1 MAPTALR
8 APERSA
14 RETPPTP
21 TGHHGRMR
29 PGAWVPPLRH
39 AAARTLRAALWTAL
53 VLLALAALWE
63 GYKAFGETTGLDLPV
78 DTDDQAMPHL
88 ADILRALSDPVRPG
102 QDMTLAGYLFNEA
115 TITFREALLGLIIG
129 AAAGLLLAVGL
140 RESRFASRG
149 VMPWLVAS
157 QTVPLVAIAPMV
169 VIWGGQ
175 AGMPSWFAVTLIS
188 AYLAFFPVTVSVLR
202 GLNSPQPVHRELMS
216 ALAAGRVRTLLL
228 LRFPAALP
236 YLFAGLRLA
245 ATASVVGAIVGEL
258 SAGTGGGIG
267 RAILTSSYY
276 YAGAP
281 ENLYA
286 AVLVAALTGIVMVQ
300 ALHLA
305 ESFALRHRHRETGE
319 RTPTSERS
327 TPA

>member
-1 MAPTALR
+1 MGSTVLP
-8 APERSA
+8 APERGASPAPAKPPGGSRRKRGERGGPAWGGPA
-14 RETPPTP
+14 R
-21 TGHHGRMR
+21 
-29 PGAWVPPLRH
+29 A
-39 AAARTLRAALWTAL
+39 AAARALRAALWTAL
-53 VLLALAALWE
+53 VLLAIGALWE

-88 ADILRALSDPVRPG
+88 ADIVRALSEPARAG
-102 QDMTLAGYLFNEA
+102 QDMSLAVYLYNEA
-115 TITFREALLGLIIG
+115 TITFREALLGLLIG
-129 AAAGLLLAVGL
+129 SVAGLLLAVGL

-202 GLNSPQPVHRELMS
+202 GLNSPQPVHRELMH
-216 ALAAGRVRTLLL
+216 ALAAGRSRTLLL

-236 YLFAGLRLA
+236 YLFSGLRLA

-305 ESFALRHRHRETGE
+305 ESFALRHRQR
-319 RTPTSERS
+319 ERS
-327 TPA
+327 TNS